1 MRERNASGWCHKY
14 ESVYTACQCPVPAGC
29 STFSL
34 VPPACHHMTAT
45 VQARFLAPCPKPSTH
60 TATRFRGINHTPTRS
75 ARLPTPSH
83 ALHTLPHSPHL
94 PHHTQLAYVSSP
106 RGPSLSTHNPLQAPP
121 PRRRVQR
128 KRTREKTERGSFHTP
143 RVREWNGRGQICKRV
158 GAAVQREFATNVQTD
173 RAERKAVCE
182 GGREF
187 ASGTR
192 VVGESG
198 EGVAHPSHCR
208 RGASQSDAS
217 RRWPR

>member
-1 MRERNASGWCHKY
+1 VSVSSPCRLLNLFVGSAGMPPQDCNSASSVLGTVSQAKHAHCHGFPRNQSHTHALRTSAH
-14 ESVYTACQCPVPAGC
+14 
-29 STFSL
+29 TF
-34 VPPACHHMTAT
+34 
-45 VQARFLAPCPKPSTH
+45 PCPPHPPTLPPPPTH
-60 TATRFRGINHTPTRS
+60 T
-75 ARLPTPSH
+75 
-83 ALHTLPHSPHL
+83 
-94 PHHTQLAYVSSP
+94 TQLAYVSSP
-106 RGPSLSTHNPLQAPP
+106 RGHSLSTHNPLQAPP

-128 KRTREKTERGSFHTP
+128 KRTREKIERGSFHTP
-143 RVREWNGRGQICKRV
+143 RVREWNGRGQICNRV

-173 RAERKAVCE
+173 RAKRKAVCE

-187 ASGTR
+187 ASDTR